1 MAKFYE
7 QYREVLEANGYT
19 VEESG
24 CVRDSMGNQSAAEDA
39 YGNVQCKDPNVTELC
54 RQAEAKPVAKKKV
67 VKQAEP
73 VVQDEEME
81 EVEVRARNDKGHYI
95 KDDPDTPENEAWTT
109 KMVKK
114 VKREQSKQGK
124 S

>member
-7 QYREVLEANGYT
+7 QYRDVLEANGYT

-24 CVRDSMGNQSAAEDA
+24 CVRDSMGNQAAAEDA

-54 RQAEAKPVAKKKV
+54 RQAEAKPVTKKKAKTKKAASV
-67 VKQAEP
+67 V
-73 VVQDEEME
+73 DEEME
-81 EVEVRARNDKGHYI
+81 EVTVRARNEKGHYI

-114 VKREQSKQGK
+114 VKGTKK
-124 S
+124 A

>member
-7 QYREVLEANGYT
+7 QYRDVLEANGYT

-54 RQAEAKPVAKKKV
+54 RQAEAKPAAKKKAT
-67 VKQAEP
+67 KKAAP

-81 EVEVRARNDKGHYI
+81 EVAVRARNDKGHYV
-95 KDDPDTPENEAWTT
+95 KDDPSTPDVNEAWTT
-109 KMVKK
+109 KVVKK
-114 VKREQSKQGK
+114 
-124 S
+124 

>member
-7 QYREVLEANGYT
+7 QYRDVLEANGYI

-24 CVRDSMGNQSAAEDA
+24 CVRDSMGNQAAAEDA

-54 RQAEAKPVAKKKV
+54 RQQESKPAKVKKK
-67 VKQAEP
+67 AEP
-73 VVQDEEME
+73 VVQDDEME
-81 EVEVRARNDKGHYI
+81 EVEVRARNEKGHYI

-114 VKREQSKQGK
+114 VKGK
-124 S
+124 K

>member
-7 QYREVLEANGYT
+7 KYREVLEANGYI

-24 CVRDSMGNQSAAEDA
+24 CVRDSMGNQAAAEDA

-54 RQAEAKPVAKKKV
+54 RQAEANPTAKKK
-67 VKQAEP
+67 KAKPAPEP
-73 VVQDEEME
+73 VEDEEME
-81 EVEVRARNDKGHYI
+81 EVQVRARNEKGHYI

-109 KMVKK
+109 KLVKK
-114 VKREQSKQGK
+114 VKGSK
-124 S
+124 

>member
-7 QYREVLEANGYT
+7 QYRDVLEANGYT

-24 CVRDSMGNQSAAEDA
+24 CVRDSMGNQAAAEDA
-39 YGNVQCKDPNVTELC
+39 YGNVTELC
-54 RQAEAKPVAKKKV
+54 RQAEAKPAKKK
-67 VKQAEP
+67 KAPKKAEP
-73 VVQDEEME
+73 TPEPVEAEEME
-81 EVEVRARNDKGHYI
+81 EVTVRARNEKGHYI

-109 KMVKK
+109 KLVKK
-114 VKREQSKQGK
+114 VKGK

>member
-7 QYREVLEANGYT
+7 QYRDVLEANGYI

-24 CVRDSMGNQSAAEDA
+24 CVRDSMGNQAAAEDA

-54 RQAEAKPVAKKKV
+54 RQAEAKPVAKKKAT
-67 VKQAEP
+67 KQAAS
-73 VVQDEEME
+73 VVDEEME
-81 EVEVRARNDKGHYI
+81 EVAVRARNEKGHYI

-114 VKREQSKQGK
+114 VKGTKK
-124 S
+124 A

>member
-7 QYREVLEANGYT
+7 QYRDVLEANGYT

-24 CVRDSMGNQSAAEDA
+24 CVRDSMGNQAAAEDA

-54 RQAEAKPVAKKKV
+54 RQQEAKPAAKKKA
-67 VKQAEP
+67 KPKTEP
-73 VVQDEEME
+73 VEVEEME
-81 EVEVRARNDKGHYI
+81 EVEVRARNEKGHYI
-95 KDDPDTPENEAWTT
+95 KDDPTTPENEAWTT

-114 VKREQSKQGK
+114 VKGK
-124 S
+124 K

>member
-7 QYREVLEANGYT
+7 QYRDVLEANGYT

-24 CVRDSMGNQSAAEDA
+24 CVRDSMGNQAAAEDA

-54 RQAEAKPVAKKKV
+54 RQAEAKPVAKKKKVTKKAASV
-67 VKQAEP
+67 V
-73 VVQDEEME
+73 DEDME
-81 EVEVRARNDKGHYI
+81 EVTVRARNEKGHYI

-114 VKREQSKQGK
+114 VKGTKK
-124 S
+124 A

>member
-7 QYREVLEANGYT
+7 QYRDVLEANGYT

-24 CVRDSMGNQSAAEDA
+24 CVRDSMGNQAAAEDA

-54 RQAEAKPVAKKKV
+54 RQEEAKPVKKKKKATPKKV
-67 VKQAEP
+67 EP
-73 VVQDEEME
+73 TPEPEVEEME
-81 EVEVRARNDKGHYI
+81 EVTVRARNEKGHYI

-109 KMVKK
+109 KLVKK
-114 VKREQSKQGK
+114 VKGNK
-124 S
+124 